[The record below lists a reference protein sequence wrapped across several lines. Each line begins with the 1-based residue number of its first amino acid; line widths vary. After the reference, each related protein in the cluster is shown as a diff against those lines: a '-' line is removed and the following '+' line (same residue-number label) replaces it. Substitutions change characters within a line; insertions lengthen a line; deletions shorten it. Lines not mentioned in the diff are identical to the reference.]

1 MWRARLAAASL
12 ALIATSAALESACAE
27 DELKIAVGG
36 RGIGETFVTEVGY
49 KAGLFK
55 RHDLAL
61 DIFYTDGGGETQQA
75 VISNSAQVGVAS
87 GFLGAIGVFAKGAP
101 VRIIGGSYT
110 GGAQVFW
117 YVPADS
123 PIKSPQDLAG
133 KTVAYSNNGSSTH
146 AGVLA
151 LQKHYNIAFKPTPTG
166 NAAATMSGQV
176 DVGWAGA
183 PFGVAELE
191 AGKIRLIMKS
201 SDAPDFDKQT
211 NRVIIAN
218 ADALKARPDVFAR
231 FMRGYRDSLAFIYS
245 TPAGL
250 AAYAAFAKLPEAA
263 AKRALQE
270 FLPLAAVD
278 PDRISGIEEVMADAI
293 AFKFIS
299 APLTK
304 DELAELIQIP
314 ERRR

>member
-1 MWRARLAAASL
+1 
-12 ALIATSAALESACAE
+12 
-27 DELKIAVGG
+27 
-36 RGIGETFVTEVGY
+36 
-49 KAGLFK
+49 
-55 RHDLAL
+55 
-61 DIFYTDGGGETQQA
+61 
-75 VISNSAQVGVAS
+75 
-87 GFLGAIGVFAKGAP
+87 
-101 VRIIGGSYT
+101 
-110 GGAQVFW
+110 
-117 YVPADS
+117 
-123 PIKSPQDLAG
+123 
-133 KTVAYSNNGSSTH
+133 
-146 AGVLA
+146 
-151 LQKHYNIAFKPTPTG
+151 
-166 NAAATMSGQV
+166 MSGQV

-263 AKRALQE
+263 AKRALRE

-278 PDRISGIEEVMADAI
+278 PDRISGIDEVMADAI

-304 DELAELIQIP
+304 DELAELIQLP
-314 ERRR
+314 EPRR

>member
-1 MWRARLAAASL
+1 MWRARLAAASF
-12 ALIATSAALESACAE
+12 ALIATSAALAE
-27 DELKIAVGG
+27 DLKIAVGG

-75 VISNSAQVGVAS
+75 VISNSAQVGIAS
-87 GFLGAIGVFAKGAP
+87 GFLGTIGVFAKGAP
-101 VRIIGGSYT
+101 VRIIGGSY
-110 GGAQVFW
+110 
-117 YVPADS
+117 
-123 PIKSPQDLAG
+123 
-133 KTVAYSNNGSSTH
+133 TVAYSNNGSSTH

-176 DVGWAGA
+176 DVGWAGV
-183 PFGVAELE
+183 GVAELE

-201 SDAPDFDKQT
+201 SDAPDLDKQT

-250 AAYAAFAKLPEAA
+250 AASAAFAKLPEAA

-278 PDRISGIEEVMADAI
+278 PDRISGIEEVMVDAI

-314 ERRR
+314 EPRR